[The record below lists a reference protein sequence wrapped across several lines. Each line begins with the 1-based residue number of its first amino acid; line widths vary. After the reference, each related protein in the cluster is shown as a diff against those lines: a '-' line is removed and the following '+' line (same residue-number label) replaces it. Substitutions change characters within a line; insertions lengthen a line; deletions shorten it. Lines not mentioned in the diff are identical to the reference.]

1 MAEDDIDFDVKKL
14 VNCLIIIKLGW
25 YTEDERKLHDKCYD
39 ILKKYRRYLELKD
52 STLKDKKELGVEL
65 QELHLNQ
72 D

>member
-52 STLKDKKELGVEL
+52 STLKDKKELDDLVND
-65 QELHLNQ
+65 LNQ
-72 D
+72 IL